1 MTEFAYR
8 DYALPLFLALLLHAA
23 VVATLAARWNAAP
36 RDIREIRPQIVN
48 ATLIVMDPSTAAA
61 PRAATPPPQPKP
73 APKPAPQPEP
83 KPQPKP
89 EPKPAPK
96 PEPKP
101 APKPEPKP
109 EPKPVEQPKPDPA
122 AEQRRQEQLAREERL
137 RTLAQ
142 SSFENALES
151 EEAQLQQAD
160 AASAGEAANAQ
171 AAMSYHNAIYQAVKN
186 NWSRPPSARNGM
198 KALLLVELV
207 PTGDVVNVTV
217 VQSSGD
223 AAFDRSAEAAVR
235 SAGRLPVPPE
245 SDVFE
250 RYFRRL
256 SLLFQPEDLLR

>member
-1 MTEFAYR
+1 MTEVGYR
-8 DYALPLFLALLLHAA
+8 DYALPLLLALLLHAA
-23 VVATLAARWNAAP
+23 VVATLAARWNASSH
-36 RDIREIRPQIVN
+36 DVREIRPQIVN
-48 ATLIVMDPSTAAA
+48 ATLIMMEAGPAAA
-61 PRAATPPPQPKP
+61 PQPAQPKPQPKP
-73 APKPAPQPEP
+73 APRPEP

-89 EPKPAPK
+89 EPKPEPQ
-96 PEPKP
+96 PEPEAQP
-101 APKPEPKP
+101 RPEPKP
-109 EPKPVEQPKPDPA
+109 EPKPEAKTEPKPDRA
-122 AEQRRQEQLAREERL
+122 AEQRRQEELAREERL
-137 RTLAQ
+137 KTLAD

-151 EEAQLQQAD
+151 EEAELAQAD
-160 AASAGEAANAQ
+160 AASAGDAANAQ

>member
-1 MTEFAYR
+1 MMTEVGYR
-8 DYALPLFLALLLHAA
+8 DYALPLLLALLLHAA
-23 VVATLAARWNAAP
+23 VVATLAARWNASP

-61 PRAATPPPQPKP
+61 PRPATPQPKP
-73 APKPAPQPEP
+73 TPKPEPRPEP

-89 EPKPAPK
+89 EPKPEPQPQ

-101 APKPEPKP
+101 PARPQPEAT
-109 EPKPVEQPKPDPA
+109 PKPDAA
-122 AEQRRQEQLAREERL
+122 AEQRRQEELAREERL
-137 RTLAQ
+137 KTLAQ

-151 EEAQLQQAD
+151 EEAELAQAN

>member
-1 MTEFAYR
+1 MTEVGYR
-8 DYALPLFLALLLHAA
+8 DYALPLLLALLLHAV
-23 VVATLAARWNAAP
+23 VVATLAARWNASP
-36 RDIREIRPQIVN
+36 HEVREIRPQIIN
-48 ATLIVMDPSTAAA
+48 ATLIVMDASTAAA
-61 PRAATPPPQPKP
+61 PQPAKPQPRPEPKPQPKP
-73 APKPAPQPEP
+73 DPEPQPKPKPEP

-89 EPKPAPK
+89 EPKP
-96 PEPKP
+96 EPKP
-101 APKPEPKP
+101 DT
-109 EPKPVEQPKPDPA
+109 QPKPDLA
-122 AEQRRQEQLAREERL
+122 AEQRRQEELAREERL
-137 RTLAQ
+137 KTLAD

-151 EEAQLQQAD
+151 EEAELAQAD
-160 AASAGEAANAQ
+160 ATSAAAAAGEQ
-171 AAMSYHNAIYQAVKN
+171 AAMSYFDAISMVVKN

-250 RYFRRL
+250 RYFRKL